1 MAVTNFRKED
11 FPKGKKNKEQNNPE
25 REDNKILANEVDNAV
40 RDAKEGDKF
49 AKDFAEKDA
58 AAEKTLADEV
68 KNTVEEGTNEEQ
80 DAPKAPAKKRA
91 TKTTK

>member
-11 FPKGKKNKEQNNPE
+11 FPKGKKSKEQHNPE
-25 REDNKILANEVDNAV
+25 REDNKILANELDNAV

-49 AKDFAEKDA
+49 AKDFAKKDD
-58 AAEKTLADEV
+58 AAEKTLAEEV

-80 DAPKAPAKKRA
+80 TKAAPKKRGSKP
-91 TKTTK
+91 TK